1 MGSLRELWHPIVLL
15 SPHKTDWIW
24 IKWNLL
30 FQCKHLFHYI
40 FIPLEYLHFCLV
52 SYFVSK
58 VTGAAKLHPATWV
71 KVLLYLFAD
80 KIDSWYPTAY
90 ITQSLLSTA
99 TYIVKYFVKIQDFK
113 NALFI
118 QSRSTFYNV

>member
-1 MGSLRELWHPIVLL
+1 M
-15 SPHKTDWIW
+15 
-24 IKWNLL
+24 
-30 FQCKHLFHYI
+30 
-40 FIPLEYLHFCLV
+40 
-52 SYFVSK
+52 
-58 VTGAAKLHPATWV
+58 KLHPATWV
-71 KVLLYLFAD
+71 KVLQYLFAD

-118 QSRSTFYNV
+118 QSRSTFYNVWDIIIQAKPVEQQINNVILFQIVIS